1 MVAASATK
9 VFRLTGDNDEE
20 IEIDMDL
27 IEDTDWED
35 VKPIATP
42 LGQSKV
48 AAKQKER
55 GRDGTMGSFLT
66 PIIM

>member
-48 AAKQKER
+48 AAKQNER